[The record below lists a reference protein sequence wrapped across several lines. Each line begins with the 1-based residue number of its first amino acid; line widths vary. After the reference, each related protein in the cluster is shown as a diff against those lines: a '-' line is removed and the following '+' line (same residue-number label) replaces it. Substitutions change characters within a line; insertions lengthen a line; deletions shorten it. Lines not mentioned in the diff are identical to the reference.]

1 MIILKA
7 LEISAKAGISFF
19 SYGQHVR
26 WCEWKGELP
35 YLLGCYRKGEEQLE
49 LPYVALYDGGTD
61 RSFA

>member
-19 SYGQHVR
+19 SYAQRVR

-35 YLLGCYRKGEEQLE
+35 YLLGCYRKGE
-49 LPYVALYDGGTD
+49 
-61 RSFA
+61 